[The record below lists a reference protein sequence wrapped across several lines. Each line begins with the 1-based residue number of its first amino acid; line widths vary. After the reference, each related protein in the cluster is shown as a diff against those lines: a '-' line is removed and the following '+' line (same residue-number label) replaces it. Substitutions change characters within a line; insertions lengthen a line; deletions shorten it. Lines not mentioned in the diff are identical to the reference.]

1 MSALNDLVR
10 KVKKAVGGEDSPR
23 DSKPFEWEPAPAMP
37 VTAPAVAREEGS
49 RDAEPAS
56 GTPAS
61 WKRAAAEPSSVVGAS
76 IPADVADFATVYKGA
91 SVQVPSHGYGVDRV
105 AGMLEHKGLAGLDK
119 TVKASAVLAGL
130 DAAGVSIDDVV
141 HDGLLRYK
149 ALVAFEAAKELELHQ
164 VRARNQRRIE
174 ELQGASEEFQKEKN
188 AEIDAL
194 TRESGAAAASLTRL
208 KTRQRA
214 EEERFY
220 HTVALFVE
228 PLPARVLPM
237 TPKAAESPAPPPAAE
252 PPELKLVTGGAG
264 APAESKPPAAEAA
277 AEEKPASPSEP
288 EVKS

>member
-10 KVKKAVGGEDSPR
+10 KVKKAVGGEESPR
-23 DSKPFEWEPAPAMP
+23 ASRPFEWELAPALP
-37 VTAPAVAREEGS
+37 VTAPAAAREENPS
-49 RDAEPAS
+49 EDEPAS
-56 GTPAS
+56 STPTS
-61 WKRAAAEPSSVVGAS
+61 WKRAASAEPSSVVGAS
-76 IPADVADFATVYKGA
+76 IPADAADFATVYKGA

-105 AGMLEHKGLAGLDK
+105 AAMLEHKGLAGLDK

-149 ALVAFEAAKELELHQ
+149 ALLAFEAAKELELHQ

-174 ELQGASEEFQKEKN
+174 ELQRASEEFQKEKN

-228 PLPARVLPM
+228 PLPGRVLPM
-237 TPKAAESPAPPPAAE
+237 TPKAPESPAPPPAPEA
-252 PPELKLVTGGAG
+252 PELKLVTGGA
-264 APAESKPPAAEAA
+264 AAEPKPPAAETA
-277 AEEKPASPSEP
+277 AEERPASPSEP

>member
-10 KVKKAVGGEDSPR
+10 KVKKAVGGEESPR
-23 DSKPFEWEPAPAMP
+23 ASRPFEWEPAPALP
-37 VTAPAVAREEGS
+37 VIAPAAAREENPS
-49 RDAEPAS
+49 EDEPAS
-56 GTPAS
+56 NTPTS
-61 WKRAAAEPSSVVGAS
+61 WKRAASAEPSSVVGAS

-105 AGMLEHKGLAGLDK
+105 AAMLEHKGLAGLDK

-149 ALVAFEAAKELELHQ
+149 ALLAFEAAKELELHQ

-174 ELQGASEEFQKEKN
+174 ELQRASEEFQKEKN

-228 PLPARVLPM
+228 PLPGRVLPM
-237 TPKAAESPAPPPAAE
+237 TPKAPESPAPPPAPEA
-252 PPELKLVTGGAG
+252 PELKLVTGGA
-264 APAESKPPAAEAA
+264 AAEPKPPAAETT
-277 AEEKPASPSEP
+277 AEERPASPSEP